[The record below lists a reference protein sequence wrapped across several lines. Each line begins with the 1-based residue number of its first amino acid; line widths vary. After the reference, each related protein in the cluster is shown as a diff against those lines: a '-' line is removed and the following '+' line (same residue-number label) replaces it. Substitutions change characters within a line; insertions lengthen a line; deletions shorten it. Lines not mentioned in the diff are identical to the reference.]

1 MYAEGALMVSKLDKD
16 NNLVWIDL
24 EMTGL
29 EDDHLI
35 IEIASIVTNGNL
47 EELAEGPSLAI
58 NRSISEMQNINDWS
72 KEQHYKSGLLKRVT
86 ESTVTIS
93 VAENQ
98 TLAFLKKWVSAGQ
111 SPICGN
117 SIGTDR
123 RFIRREMPQLDNFLH
138 YRMIDVS
145 TVKELARRWYPQ
157 TDLPEKEG
165 KHLALEDIR
174 ESIEE
179 LRWYRKTFF
188 NTEIQL

>member
-1 MYAEGALMVSKLDKD
+1 MYAKGALMVSNLDKD

-72 KEQHYKSGLLKRVT
+72 KEQHHTSGLLKRVT

-93 VAENQ
+93 AAENQ
-98 TLAFLKKWVSAGQ
+98 TLTFLKKWVSVGQ

-123 RFIRREMPQLDNFLH
+123 RFIRREMPQLDKFLH

-145 TVKELARRWYPQ
+145 TIKELARRWYPKA
-157 TDLPEKEG
+157 DLPEKEG
-165 KHLALEDIR
+165 AHLALEDIR

>member
-1 MYAEGALMVSKLDKD
+1 LYAEGALMVSNLDKD

-72 KEQHYKSGLLKRVT
+72 KEQHHTSGLLKRVT

-93 VAENQ
+93 AAENQ
-98 TLAFLKKWVSAGQ
+98 TLTFLKKWVSVGQ

-123 RFIRREMPQLDNFLH
+123 RFIRREMPQLDKFLH

-145 TVKELARRWYPQ
+145 TIKELARRWYPKA
-157 TDLPEKEG
+157 DLPEKEG
-165 KHLALEDIR
+165 AHLALEDIR

>member
-47 EELAEGPSLAI
+47 EELSEGPSLAI
-58 NRSISEMQNINDWS
+58 NRSISEMQNINEWS

-93 VAENQ
+93 AAENQ

-174 ESIEE
+174 ESLEE

>member
-1 MYAEGALMVSKLDKD
+1 MISNLDKD

-72 KEQHYKSGLLKRVT
+72 KEQHHKSGLLKRVT

-93 VAENQ
+93 AAENQ
-98 TLAFLKKWVSAGQ
+98 TLTFLEKWVSVGQ

-123 RFIRREMPQLDNFLH
+123 RFIRREMPQLDKFLH

-145 TVKELARRWYPQ
+145 TIKELGRRWYPKA
-157 TDLPEKEG
+157 DLPEKEG
-165 KHLALEDIR
+165 AHLALEDIR

>member
-1 MYAEGALMVSKLDKD
+1 MYAEGALMVSNLDKD

-72 KEQHYKSGLLKRVT
+72 KEQHHTSGLLKRVT

-93 VAENQ
+93 AAENQ
-98 TLAFLKKWVSAGQ
+98 TLTFLKKWVSVGQ

-123 RFIRREMPQLDNFLH
+123 RFIRREMPQLDKFLH

-145 TVKELARRWYPQ
+145 TIKELARRWYPKA
-157 TDLPEKEG
+157 DLPEKEG
-165 KHLALEDIR
+165 AHLALEDIR

>member
-188 NTEIQL
+188 YTEIQL

>member
-1 MYAEGALMVSKLDKD
+1 MVSKLDKD

-93 VAENQ
+93 AAENQ
-98 TLAFLKKWVSAGQ
+98 TLAFLKKWVSPGQ